1 MRFQGKVV
9 TLTGAASGIGLATAK
24 AFAREGAKVL
34 LSDADAERLKQAVAE
49 VVRLQGDARGVPA
62 DVTRP
67 EDIARLVEEARAS
80 HSRLDVHVNNAGV
93 LHTGPFDAISDEE
106 MTRHITVNLLG
117 VMHGTRAAARVMRAQ
132 GGGHIV
138 NIASMAALTATPGM
152 AAYGASKFGV
162 RGYTLACGQELRHT
176 PIRISAILPY
186 SVQTPLL
193 ESASREGSA
202 PILFSNPTLTTEQIA
217 KATLKVI
224 EKPRPEVIIPAY
236 LGVLSK
242 IGTFFPSLGRGVIPL
257 LEWLGSKGL
266 ARRRSAGTDQ

>member
-49 VVRLQGDARGVPA
+49 VVKLQGDARGVPA

-138 NIASMAALTATPGM
+138 NIASMAAL